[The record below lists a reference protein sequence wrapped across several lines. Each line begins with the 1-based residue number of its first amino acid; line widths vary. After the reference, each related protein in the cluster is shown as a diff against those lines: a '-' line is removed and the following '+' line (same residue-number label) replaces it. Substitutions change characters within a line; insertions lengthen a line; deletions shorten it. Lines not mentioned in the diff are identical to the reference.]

1 MNYILLICFLILT
14 ICIVVLTIY
23 AVKYYI
29 TFNSFIFD
37 SDTLN
42 PFILIYL
49 NDDDKSPIYV
59 HKSNV
64 ISVYLNDKLNP
75 SNTYD
80 IVINCANNKVF
91 VETYE
96 NIENAQKRLSD
107 LLFELSY
114 E

>member
-1 MNYILLICFLILT
+1 MSYILLICFLILT
-14 ICIVVLTIY
+14 ICIIALTIY

-37 SDTLN
+37 TDTLN

-49 NDDDKSPIYV
+49 DDDEEPIYV
-59 HKSNV
+59 HKSNI
-64 ISVYLNDKLNP
+64 ISVHLNDKL

-80 IVINCANNKVF
+80 ITITCTNNKVF

-96 NIENAQKRLSD
+96 NIESAQKRLSD